1 MLRQHHFSQLV
12 KSLNDNVYIETGRRR
27 KCLVHS
33 YGCQQNVSD
42 GEKIKGMMLQMGY
55 ELTDG
60 LEDADA
66 VIYNTCAVREN
77 AEDRVLG
84 NVGAL
89 KHYKRRNP
97 SMVIGLC
104 GCMTQQQS
112 VADKLKKSYPHVD
125 LVFGTYLLYALPE
138 MLYNVLSTGGRIFDL
153 SEGAGL
159 IAEDLPVHRD
169 GAVRAWLP
177 IMYGCDNF
185 CTYCIVPHVRGR
197 ERSRR
202 PEAILAEARQLVQE
216 GYKEIT
222 LLGQNVNSYGKG
234 LEGKLDEPV
243 NFSALLR
250 MLNQIP
256 GEFRI
261 RFMTSHPK
269 DCTHELIDTIA
280 QCEKVCNYIHLPV
293 QSGSNRILQE
303 MNRRYTVEDY
313 RELIAYAR
321 RTIPGVTF
329 SSDIMVGFPGESRDD
344 FMKTLELVRQVGY
357 IQLFTFIY
365 SRRPGTRAAAMEDP
379 VSEEEKS
386 RWFRQLLKVQEAE
399 GRRYNES
406 LVGKIVRVLVD
417 SPSKSGEGYCLGRTE
432 GNTIVE
438 VAGSDALIG
447 SFVDVKIHKA
457 LNWAV
462 SGELVLPEAGQA
474 EETDC
479 QKLQ

>member
-12 KSLNDNVYIETGRRR
+12 SNLNENFYIETGRRK

-42 GEKIKGMMLQMGY
+42 GEKLKGLMVQMGY
-55 ELTDG
+55 ELTDE
-60 LEDADA
+60 LEEADA
-66 VIYNTCAVREN
+66 VLYNTCAVREN

-84 NVGAL
+84 NIGAL

-104 GCMTQQQS
+104 GCMTQQQP
-112 VADKLKKSYPHVD
+112 VADKIKKSYPHVD

-138 MLYNVLSTGGRIFDL
+138 MLYNVLSTGGRVFDL
-153 SEGAGL
+153 SQGAGL
-159 IAEDLPVHRD
+159 LAEDLPVRRD
-169 GAVRAWLP
+169 GQVKAWLP
-177 IMYGCDNF
+177 VMYGCDNF

-202 PEAILAEARQLVQE
+202 PEAILSEARQLVEE

-234 LEGKLDEPV
+234 LEGEDAGV

-250 MLNQIP
+250 RLNQIP

-293 QSGSNRILQE
+293 QSGSDRILRE
-303 MNRRYTVEDY
+303 MNRRYTVEQY
-313 RELIAYAR
+313 QELIDYAR
-321 RTIPGVTF
+321 RTIPGVAF
-329 SSDIMVGFPGESRDD
+329 SSDIMVGFPGESYDD
-344 FMKTLELVRQVGY
+344 FLKTLELVRRVGY
-357 IQLFTFIY
+357 MQLFTFIY
-365 SRRPGTRAAAMEDP
+365 SKRPGTRAADMEDP
-379 VSEEEKS
+379 VSEAEKS

-417 SPSKSGEGYCLGRTE
+417 SPSKSGEDYCLGRTE

-438 VAGSDALIG
+438 IAGPDALIG
-447 SFVDVKIHKA
+447 SFVDVKIQKA

-462 SGELVLPEAGQA
+462 SGEIISGDSVR
-474 EETDC
+474 
-479 QKLQ
+479 

>member
-112 VADKLKKSYPHVD
+112 VVDKLKKSYPHVD

-329 SSDIMVGFPGESRDD
+329 SSEIMVGFPGESR
-344 FMKTLELVRQVGY
+344 G
-357 IQLFTFIY
+357 
-365 SRRPGTRAAAMEDP
+365 
-379 VSEEEKS
+379 
-386 RWFRQLLKVQEAE
+386 
-399 GRRYNES
+399 
-406 LVGKIVRVLVD
+406 
-417 SPSKSGEGYCLGRTE
+417 
-432 GNTIVE
+432 
-438 VAGSDALIG
+438 
-447 SFVDVKIHKA
+447 
-457 LNWAV
+457 
-462 SGELVLPEAGQA
+462 
-474 EETDC
+474 
-479 QKLQ
+479 